1 MPKSAF
7 KTLSEDLQALADE
20 ASDHLKDAALKTGAD
35 ATEAVTRSTHAVAR
49 AAARLREEAEAAA
62 EMSRDKIVDT
72 VEAHPA
78 AASVIVSMVTSAVVA
93 LAATFALRSGGAF
106 PRSGPPCPG
115 SGRPSAAHGR
125 VVP

>member
-78 AASVIVSMVTSAVVA
+78 AASVIVSMLTSAVVA
-93 LAATFALRSGGAF
+93 LAATFALIRLSQ
-106 PRSGPPCPG
+106 S
-115 SGRPSAAHGR
+115 
-125 VVP
+125 

>member
-78 AASVIVSMVTSAVVA
+78 AAAASVIVSMVTSAVVA
-93 LAATFALRSGGAF
+93 LAATFALIRLSQ
-106 PRSGPPCPG
+106 S
-115 SGRPSAAHGR
+115 
-125 VVP
+125 